1 MQEMDYREEARNG
14 LKFRLNSSS
23 ARQSPVQPIVHE
35 NTPSLRNI

>member
-23 ARQSPVQPIVHE
+23 IRQGPVQCIVLSMMDTH
-35 NTPSLRNI
+35 LH